1 MILACIRHSQLLL
14 SKVEIKYSSKAW
26 LGSLELEILKSV
38 ETTCHSGPWRRVSI
52 LDRLEGKGLMPCP
65 RKLLY
70 VFVVL
75 LQAFFVFILIKAF

>member
-1 MILACIRHSQLLL
+1 MVVACIRHSQLLL

-38 ETTCHSGPWRRVSI
+38 ETTCHSGPWRKISI
-52 LDRLEGKGLMPCP
+52 LDRLERKGVVPNP

-70 VFVVL
+70 GFVVL
-75 LQAFFVFILIKAF
+75 LQPLFVFFLINAF

>member
-38 ETTCHSGPWRRVSI
+38 ETTCHSGPWRRISI
-52 LDRLEGKGLMPCP
+52 LDRLEGMGVLPCP

-70 VFVVL
+70 GFVVL
-75 LQAFFVFILIKAF
+75 LQALFVFFLIKAF